1 MAYYFRTPVEPGF
14 AFATALKSIEELPN
28 LYGHVRCRADELH
41 VVLDLSPEARA
52 ENLRE
57 FKTLTMAAQTKHLLA
72 YDISEIGRDYWA
84 SCLDAATGANQD
96 EVMSEATLAMDFL
109 VGDAEANDTISGL
122 RCYAVVGFD
131 TPEGAAAF
139 VKNFQDRDIIV

>member
-1 MAYYFRTPVEPGF
+1 LAYYFRTPVDPGS

-28 LYGHVRCRADELH
+28 LCGHVRCRADELY
-41 VVLDLSPEARA
+41 VVLDLSPEERS

-57 FKTLTMAAQTKHLLA
+57 FQTLILAAQTKHLLA
-72 YDISEIGRDYWA
+72 YDISEIGADYWA

-96 EVMSEATLAMDFL
+96 EVMSEATLATDVM
-109 VGDAEANDTISGL
+109 VGNAEADGAVSKFSYYT
-122 RCYAVVGFD
+122 VVGFD